1 MTLRLSWPAGVD
13 LPGLHLA
20 CAIDNVGAAWR
31 AGDRRIAL
39 PGRTRRDLMRIAER
53 IGAHDY
59 SIAYTPTR
67 VPVLDLP

>member
-20 CAIDNVGAAWR
+20 CAIDNVGAAVR

-39 PGRTRRDLMRIAER
+39 PGRTARDIETIAGR
-53 IGAHDY
+53 IGLTTY
-59 SIAYTPTR
+59 RVSYTPIR
-67 VPVLDLP
+67 VPVLELP